1 MIIDRR
7 VFVAGAAASA
17 FSPALPLLA
26 SDVAVPELNG
36 VQPAVF
42 MISGWSTEADSSP
55 GDEIWMRVGHGWR
68 TAWR

>member
-7 VFVAGAAASA
+7 AFVAGAAVAA
-17 FSPALPLLA
+17 FSPALRLLA
-26 SDVAVPELNG
+26 ADVAVPELKA

-42 MISGWSTEADSSP
+42 MISGWSTEADGSRN
-55 GDEIWMRVGHGWR
+55 DEIWMRVGHGWR